1 MSRTLTAIYDA
12 IALEKAAQ
20 AELDA
25 LAPDVDNAQQLLA
38 DLNTPSRVARWRL
51 MLWVVAVAI
60 WVHEQ
65 LWELFRAEVEDLAAR
80 SSVGTRRW
88 YVDQARAFQYGF
100 DLVEGDDGVFR
111 YATDE
116 PASRIIAR
124 AAVKEQSGIVLMK
137 VAKLDG
143 TDLIAL
149 TNPERIA
156 FAAYLAQVKMAGTI
170 INILT
175 AGPDLLKVNMVVYY
189 DPLVM
194 NGSGELILDT
204 AVKPVEDAINNY
216 LANLPF
222 DGVLRLTSLVD
233 AVQSAQGVDNPVLSL
248 AQAKY
253 GLLPYATIT
262 VQYEANAGHLII
274 DPANPLSTTI
284 TYLPYVA

>member
-1 MSRTLTAIYDA
+1 MRTLTAIYDA

-25 LAPDVDNAQQLLA
+25 LAPDIDNAQQLLA

-88 YVDQARAFQYGF
+88 YVDQALSFQYGF

-111 YATDE
+111 YETDE
-116 PASRIIAR
+116 PAARIIAR
-124 AAVKEQSGIVLMK
+124 AAVKDQTGIVLMK
-137 VAKLDG
+137 VAKLDAG
-143 TDLIAL
+143 AL
-149 TNPERIA
+149 VPLSNPERIA
-156 FAAYLAQVKMAGTI
+156 FAAYMVQVKMAGSI
-170 INILT
+170 LNILT
-175 AGPDLLKVNMVVYY
+175 AVPDLLKVNMTVYY

-194 NGSGELILDT
+194 NGSGQLILDT
-204 AVKPVEDAINNY
+204 AVKPVEDAIRGY
-216 LANLPF
+216 LAALPF
-222 DGVLRLTSLVD
+222 NGMYRNTSLVD
-233 AVQSAQGVDNPVLSL
+233 AVQAAEGVENPVLTL
-248 AQAKY
+248 VQAKY
-253 GLLPYATIT
+253 GLLPYETIT
-262 VQYEANAGHLII
+262 VEYEASAGHMII
-274 DPANPLSTTI
+274 DPANDLPATI